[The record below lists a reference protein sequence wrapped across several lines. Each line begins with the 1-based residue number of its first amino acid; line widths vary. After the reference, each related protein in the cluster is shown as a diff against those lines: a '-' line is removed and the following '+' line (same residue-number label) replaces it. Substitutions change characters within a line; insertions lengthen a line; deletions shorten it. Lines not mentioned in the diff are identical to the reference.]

1 MTVSRLVILITV
13 SMTALAKL
21 EPGGC
26 ILTQRSSMQDVADLA
41 GVSVAT
47 VSRAL
52 RGSPLV
58 AESTRDRVLAAAEEL
73 SFSISRAASSLATGR
88 LERIAVLVSGR
99 LSSWF
104 NGSVLDAIY
113 EQLRAAR
120 HELIIYRIID
130 EGQHAEFFATLPARR
145 NADAL
150 IVASFALTAA
160 EHQRLRNLSLPLI
173 YLNQRVRG
181 AASVSIDDLQAARTG
196 TRHLIQLG
204 HRRIGFVTTLHRSGL
219 THSAADRV
227 HGFRAEL
234 AVAKI
239 TADPKQIFSAAS
251 DADGEA
257 IVAAL
262 VSRPSPPTA
271 LVVAS
276 DELALSVLTALGR
289 AGIYAPGD
297 ISVLGF
303 DDHAMA
309 ERFGLTTVAQPVTEL
324 GRTAAT
330 MALKLAAKTPLR
342 PKTIT
347 LPTRLVLR
355 HTTAR
360 PSKR

>member
-1 MTVSRLVILITV
+1 MTALATRLRGARKRLNAMTVSRLVILITV

-113 EQLRAAR
+113 EHLHAAR

-150 IVASFALTAA
+150 IVASFALTTA

-181 AASVSIDDLQAARTG
+181 AASVSIDNLQAART
-196 TRHLIQLG
+196 
-204 HRRIGFVTTLHRSGL
+204 
-219 THSAADRV
+219 
-227 HGFRAEL
+227 
-234 AVAKI
+234 
-239 TADPKQIFSAAS
+239 
-251 DADGEA
+251 
-257 IVAAL
+257 
-262 VSRPSPPTA
+262 
-271 LVVAS
+271 
-276 DELALSVLTALGR
+276 
-289 AGIYAPGD
+289 
-297 ISVLGF
+297 
-303 DDHAMA
+303 
-309 ERFGLTTVAQPVTEL
+309 
-324 GRTAAT
+324 
-330 MALKLAAKTPLR
+330 
-342 PKTIT
+342 
-347 LPTRLVLR
+347 
-355 HTTAR
+355 
-360 PSKR
+360 

>member
-1 MTVSRLVILITV
+1 
-13 SMTALAKL
+13 
-21 EPGGC
+21 
-26 ILTQRSSMQDVADLA
+26 MQDVADLA

-52 RGSPLV
+52 RDSSLV
-58 AESTRDRVLAAAEEL
+58 AQSTRDRVLAAAEEL
-73 SFSISRAASSLATGR
+73 SFSVSRAASSLATGK
-88 LERIAVLVSGR
+88 LDRIAVLVSGR

-120 HELIIYRIID
+120 HELLIYRIID
-130 EGQHAEFFATLPARR
+130 EGQHAEFFATLPAWR

-150 IVASFALTAA
+150 IVASFALTTA

-204 HRRIGFVTTLHRSGL
+204 HRRIGFVATVQRSGL
-219 THSAADRV
+219 TYSAADRV
-227 HGFRAEL
+227 HGYRAEL
-234 AVAKI
+234 AAAKI
-239 TADPKQIFSAAS
+239 AADPRQIFSART

-257 IVAAL
+257 VVAEL
-262 VSRPSPPTA
+262 LSRPSQPTA

-276 DELALSVLTALGR
+276 DELALSVLAALGR
-289 AGIYAPGD
+289 AGIDAPGD

-303 DDHAMA
+303 DDHVMS

-324 GRTAAT
+324 GRTAAI
-330 MALKLAAKTPLR
+330 MALKLAAGSQLR
-342 PKTIT
+342 PKSVT

-355 HTTAR
+355 HTTGR
-360 PSKR
+360 PPKHQIRHSGH